1 MFEACLVLKVIIFS
15 KLISLIY
22 FNVFI
27 EDWVVNA
34 CIKFNI
40 FVLLFAFF
48 VLEIKL
54 LFFLLTVYFQLVF
67 FWSPSWVSLN
77 PPQVTET
84 LCWGADATE
93 VTGLVRISLNFLR
106 SRMYV
111 LCCLEYICNK
121 VDTLVTF
128 SVQGAGREEASRK
141 PVNCHYGFH
150 RRLHSPSGPA
160 LLRLTRSARDV
171 KSDDEPGE
179 FTVKLIISDW
189 VMIRLCFPG
198 K

>member
-1 MFEACLVLKVIIFS
+1 MLVS
-15 KLISLIY
+15 SLIY
-22 FNVFI
+22 LFCF
-27 EDWVVNA
+27 
-34 CIKFNI
+34 
-40 FVLLFAFF
+40 LLFF
-48 VLEIKL
+48 VLEIKFFFFFYWLCL
-54 LFFLLTVYFQLVF
+54 LSACFSLSTFR
-67 FWSPSWVSLN
+67 VSLN

-111 LCCLEYICNK
+111 FCSLEYICNK

-128 SVQGAGREEASRK
+128 RVQGAGREEASRK

-150 RRLHSPSGPA
+150 CRLRSPSRSA
-160 LLRLTRSARDV
+160 LLRLTWSAHDV

-179 FTVKLIISDW
+179 FTVKLILSDW